1 MVAGEPVAAWS
12 GRCRPGS
19 GEGRPGRVV
28 TASALMAPSADRP
41 AARPMAGR
49 IPAVTLAG
57 LPRCPLLAFTG
68 SARPASRYAADSV
81 NVTFYRILKVQRHFH

>member
-28 TASALMAPSADRP
+28 
-41 AARPMAGR
+41 
-49 IPAVTLAG
+49 
-57 LPRCPLLAFTG
+57 
-68 SARPASRYAADSV
+68 
-81 NVTFYRILKVQRHFH
+81 